1 MGLVQDHQEIQKIV
15 AVAHDNLVSIMGYG
29 MGQHGFVKIP
39 FGPFSLPTK
48 VTHVFFVGYELV
60 ALSDSHIGKK
70 FLCEIDFTNFFSLL
84 LFQII
89 SSFFRE
95 NT

>member
-1 MGLVQDHQEIQKIV
+1 MFTRQFAINPWVNDGYLSFIKI
-15 AVAHDNLVSIMGYG
+15 LLQQLG

-70 FLCEIDFTNFFSLL
+70 FLYKINFTSLILFF
-84 LFQII
+84 FKK
-89 SSFFRE
+89 
-95 NT
+95 

>member
-1 MGLVQDHQEIQKIV
+1 MGIVQDNQEIQKIV
-15 AVAHDNLVSIMGYG
+15 AVAHDNLVSIMGFG
-29 MGQHGFVKIP
+29 IGQHGFVKIP

-70 FLCEIDFTNFFSLL
+70 
-84 LFQII
+84 
-89 SSFFRE
+89 
-95 NT
+95 NTCLKIVEPKS

>member
-29 MGQHGFVKIP
+29 IGPQGFVKIP

-70 FLCEIDFTNFFSLL
+70 FLYNNDFTSLFLFFLKK
-84 LFQII
+84 
-89 SSFFRE
+89 
-95 NT
+95 